1 MADDRI
7 RQMLNKVTVQL
18 REARAQLEAQREPV
32 AVVAMSCRYPGSAN
46 SPEELWQLVD
56 DGADVIGDFPTD
68 RHWDGRT
75 LYDPD
80 PDTRGGITS
89 CRGAFLDDVA
99 GFDADFFGISPRE
112 AQAMDP
118 QQRLLLELAWE
129 GFERAGIDPDTLRG
143 QDVGVFTGISATE
156 YGARYAGAPHDLEGY
171 LGTGKAGSVVSGR
184 LSYVFGFEGPSLTVD
199 TACSSSLV
207 ALHLAVR
214 ALRAGECSMALAAG
228 VAVITEPAVFVE
240 FSRQRGLAADG
251 RCKPFAAA
259 ADGTGFSEGAGLLV
273 LERLGDA
280 RRLGHRVLGV
290 VRGTAVNQDGASS
303 GLTTPNGPSQQR
315 VIRAA
320 LADAG
325 LTTADI
331 DAVEAHGTGTR
342 LGDPIEA
349 QALLATYGQG
359 RERPLWLGSIKSN
372 IGHSQGAAGMA
383 GIIKTLMAM
392 RHGVLPRTLHVD
404 APTPDVDWSAGD
416 VQLLTEARPWTSD
429 VRRAA
434 VSGFGMS
441 GTNAHVILEAAE
453 SEAEQPACGVTPA
466 VTPWIVS
473 GQGPTAVRAQAAAL
487 RDHLASH
494 PQDSA
499 PAAHTLATR
508 RALLSHRAVLTTPD
522 ELEAL
527 AAGESD
533 DRIEHGNGGG
543 IAFVLTGQGA
553 QHPGMG
559 QELYRTYPVFAE
571 AFDKVCAELGSHLG
585 PGIADTVFAEPGTEA
600 ANRLGGTAFAQA
612 GLFAVESALYRLLES
627 WNIRPD
633 LLIGH
638 SIGELTAAHI
648 AGVWSLTDA
657 CAVVAARARAM
668 ADLPPGGAMTSIGAP
683 EAEVAESL
691 APYGGV
697 VIAAVN
703 SPRSVVISGDEA
715 DVEAVTAHWAAQGV
729 RVKRLSVSH
738 AFHSPRMDAALAPF
752 RAVLETVTAN
762 SPQIPVI
769 SNRTARPLTLA
780 EAADPAYWTGQLR
793 GTVRFADGIAEA
805 ERQGVTTY
813 VEVGPGGGLAS
824 LIPDSLTRP
833 GGAAVPLLRKG
844 KPEPVTAV
852 TGVGRLVARGHEVR
866 LDALFPG
873 VGHADLPTYAFQR
886 RPYWLGDPPGTA
898 RADRLGLDT
907 TGHPLLGV
915 SVPLPEAG
923 DVMLAG
929 RVALT
934 DQPWLAHHRVL
945 DRVLLPGAALA
956 ELAVRAADEADA
968 GDVEELVLH
977 APLVLPDEGGVRLRA
992 IVTGTDLRIQARP
1005 ELPGAPWTT
1014 HASGTLGRTSRHLD
1028 TARDASDWPPA
1039 GADALAVQDVYQ
1051 ALRAVGVD
1059 YGPAFR
1065 ALRAVWRQEDE
1076 VYAEVELPAEAG
1088 PADQGYGIHPAL
1100 LDACLHAL
1108 RFSGFLDA
1116 DAAFVPFAFA
1126 GVRLHASGARALR
1139 VTLTHLGGSAV
1150 RLRLTDPEGA
1160 PVADIDSLT
1169 VRKVTGDRLVARDP
1183 ALDSLYRLDWTP
1195 LPVPADLPEQRWTLL
1210 GEDRFATGLPPGAA
1224 GDVVVWSPPEGT
1236 PYEATTA
1243 ALDVLKRDHPRLLV
1257 LTRGALDGDLG
1268 AAAVHGLV
1276 GSAQSEN
1283 PGRIVLVD
1291 ATDVP
1296 TVDLL
1301 RAAVATGEPRTALR
1315 DGQLLAPR
1323 LARYSALDPL
1333 PAEPAWRLGMTG
1345 TGTVENLRLVPCPQ
1359 VLEPLGAGEVRIG
1372 VRAAGLNFRDVFT
1385 VLGMF
1390 PSITGML
1397 GGEAAGV
1404 VTEVGAGVTDLRIG
1418 DRVTGLVFG
1427 GFGPVAVADR
1437 RMVVPFPAEWTYAQA
1452 AAMPLVYLTAYH
1464 SLIDLAAVQPGE
1476 RVLVHA
1482 AAGGVGTA
1490 ATQLA
1495 RHLGAE
1501 VYGTAHPSKWDTLR
1515 AAGIVDERIASSR
1528 DTEFGARFEQ
1538 VDVVLNSLT
1547 GEFVDTSLRLL
1558 REGGRFLEMGK
1569 VDIRESA
1576 PKGVRYRAFDV
1587 LDAGEDHI
1595 QGMLVELMDLFE
1607 AGALTLP
1614 RVTTWDVHRAPEAF
1628 RHLREARHTG
1638 KVVLTIPRPL
1648 DLDGTVLITGG
1659 TGDLGA
1665 AVARHLV
1672 AERGV
1677 RRLVLTSRRGA
1688 DAPGAAE
1695 LLAELR
1701 ESGAET
1707 RIVACD
1713 VGDRDQVRALVD
1725 SVPDLT
1731 GVVHTAGVV
1740 EDSVV
1745 ASLTPEQLRRVLAP
1759 KADAALHLHELT
1771 HDLALFALF
1780 SSAAAV
1786 LGGPGQGNYAAANA
1800 VLDALAVRRRAQGLP
1815 ATSLAWGLWRQD
1827 GGITGHLSET
1837 DLARMARA
1845 GMRPLERA
1853 EGMALFDHATMTDE
1867 ALYLPVKLDLAGL
1880 AEAPPALSDLVR
1892 RPPRRSAAAPGDD
1905 GLPARLAHLAPAAA
1919 LRETTDLVRRH
1930 TAAVLGRDRA
1940 EGIDGVPPERPFSE
1954 LGFDSLTA
1962 VELRNRLAQVA
1973 GTRLSA
1979 TVVFDH
1985 PTPEAL
1991 AKHLVTELVGETATE
2006 AAGEPEPEADSAID
2020 ASDTTEAI
2028 DAIDDMDASE
2038 LIRRALATSS
2048 EPLD

>member
-18 REARAQLEAQREPV
+18 REARAALEAQREPI
-32 AVVAMSCRYPGSAN
+32 AVVAMTCRYPGRAN
-46 SPEELWQLVD
+46 SPEQLWQLVA

-68 RHWDGRT
+68 RHWDGRD

-89 CRGAFLDDVA
+89 CRGGFLDDVA

-143 QDVGVFTGISATE
+143 KDVGVFTGISATE
-156 YGARYAGAPHDLEGY
+156 YGARYAGTPHDLEGY

-184 LSYVFGFEGPSLTVD
+184 LSYVFGFEGPALTVD

-214 ALRAGECSMALAAG
+214 ALRAGECRTALAAG

-251 RCKPFAAA
+251 RCKAFAAA

-273 LERLGDA
+273 LERLSDA

-320 LADAG
+320 LKDAG
-325 LTTADI
+325 LGPADV

-349 QALLATYGQG
+349 QALLATYGQD
-359 RERPLWLGSIKSN
+359 RERPLWLGSVKSN

-383 GIIKTLMAM
+383 GVIKTLMAM

-404 APTPDVDWSAGD
+404 APTPDVDWTAGA
-416 VQLLTEARPWTSD
+416 VELLTEERPWTGE

-441 GTNAHVILEAAE
+441 GTNAHVILESAPDDGPQATG
-453 SEAEQPACGVTPA
+453 ATPP
-466 VTPWIVS
+466 VIPWIVS
-473 GQGPTAVRAQAAAL
+473 GQGPAAVRAQAAAL
-487 RDHLASH
+487 RDHLATH
-494 PQDSA
+494 PHH
-499 PAAHTLATR
+499 PEAAHTLATR
-508 RALLSHRAVLTTPD
+508 RALLSHRAVLTHPD
-522 ELEAL
+522 ELDAL
-527 AAGESD
+527 AAGDSD

-543 IAFVLTGQGA
+543 IAFVFTGQGA

-559 QELYRTYPVFAE
+559 AELYRAYPVFAE
-571 AFDKVCAELGSHLG
+571 TFDKVCAELDTHLG
-585 PGIADTVFAEPGTEA
+585 LGIAA
-600 ANRLGGTAFAQA
+600 AIFGETPARLDDTAFAQA
-612 GLFAVESALYRLLES
+612 GLFAVETALYRLLES

-638 SIGELTAAHI
+638 SIGELTAAHL

-668 ADLPPGGAMTSIGAP
+668 QALPRGGAMSAIGAP
-683 EAEVAESL
+683 EAEVAASL
-691 APYGGV
+691 TGGV

-715 DVEAVTAHWAAQGV
+715 DVETVTAHWAAEGV
-729 RVKRLSVSH
+729 RVKRLRVSH
-738 AFHSPRMDAALAPF
+738 AFHSPHMDAALAPF
-752 RAVLETVTAN
+752 HAVLETVTAH
-762 SPQIPVI
+762 PPRIPVV
-769 SNRTARPLTLA
+769 SNRTARPLTPA

-793 GTVRFADGIAEA
+793 GTVRFADGIAEL

-833 GGAAVPLLRKG
+833 TPAAVPLLRKG
-844 KPEPVTAV
+844 RPEAATTVA
-852 TGVGRLVARGHEVR
+852 GVGRLVARGHDVR
-866 LDALFPG
+866 LDALFAG

-886 RPYWLGDPPGTA
+886 RPYWLGDPPGAA

-915 SVPLPEAG
+915 SVPLPDAG

-929 RVALT
+929 RVSLT
-934 DQPWLAHHRVL
+934 DHPWLAGHRVL

-968 GDVEELVLH
+968 GDIEELVLH

-992 IVTGTDLRIQARP
+992 IVNGGDLRIQARP

-1014 HASGTLGRTSRHLD
+1014 HATGTLARTS
-1028 TARDASDWPPA
+1028 APAAAPAAPWPPA
-1039 GADALAVQDVYQ
+1039 GSDALAAQDVYQ

-1065 ALRAVWRQEDE
+1065 ALRAVWRKEDE

-1088 PADQGYGIHPAL
+1088 PAGQGYGIHPAL

-1116 DAAFVPFAFA
+1116 DAAFVPFSFA

-1150 RLRLTDPEGA
+1150 RLRLTDPEGT
-1160 PVADIDSLT
+1160 PVADVDALT
-1169 VRKVTGDRLVARDP
+1169 VRKVTGDRLIARDP
-1183 ALDSLYRLDWTP
+1183 ALDALYRLDWTP
-1195 LPVPADLPEQRWTLL
+1195 LTAPTDVPDEPWTLL
-1210 GEDRFATGLPPGAA
+1210 GEDRFGTGLPRGTG
-1224 GDVVVWSPPEGT
+1224 GDTVVWSPPEGT
-1236 PYEATTA
+1236 PYEATAA
-1243 ALDVLKRDHPRLLV
+1243 ALEVLQRQAGRLVV
-1257 LTRGALDGDLG
+1257 LTRGALGEDLG

-1283 PGRIVLVD
+1283 PGRIALVD
-1291 ATDVP
+1291 LADDTPLELV
-1296 TVDLL
+1296 

-1315 DGQLLAPR
+1315 DGQILAPR
-1323 LARYSALDPL
+1323 LARYDGLDPL

-1345 TGTVENLRLVPCPQ
+1345 TGTVENLRIVPCPE
-1359 VLEPLGAGEVRIG
+1359 VLEPLGAGQVRIG

-1404 VTEVGAGVTDLRIG
+1404 VTEVGADVTDLKPG

-1437 RMVVPFPAEWTYAQA
+1437 RMVVPFPDDWTFAQA
-1452 AAMPLVYLTAYH
+1452 AAVPLVYLTAYH
-1464 SLIDLAAVQPGE
+1464 ALIDLAAVRPGE

-1495 RHLGAE
+1495 HHLGAE
-1501 VYGTAHPSKWDTLR
+1501 VHGTAHPAKWDTLR
-1515 AAGIVDERIASSR
+1515 AAGIPDERIASSR
-1528 DTEFGARFEQ
+1528 DTEFGNRFGQ
-1538 VDVVLNSLT
+1538 MDVVLNSLT

-1569 VDIRESA
+1569 VDIRDNA

-1587 LDAGEDHI
+1587 LEAGEDHI
-1595 QGMLVELMDLFE
+1595 QRMLVELMNLFGT
-1607 AGALTLP
+1607 GALTLP

-1638 KVVLTIPRPL
+1638 KVVLTLPRP
-1648 DLDGTVLITGG
+1648 LDGTVLITGG

-1665 AVARHLV
+1665 LTARHLA

-1677 RRLVLTSRRGA
+1677 RHLVLTSRRGA
-1688 DAPGAAE
+1688 DTPGAAE
-1695 LLAELR
+1695 LAAELR
-1701 ESGAET
+1701 DLGAET

-1713 VGDRDQVRALVD
+1713 VSDREQVRALIA
-1725 SVPDLT
+1725 SIPDLT

-1740 EDSVV
+1740 EDGVV
-1745 ASLTPEQLRRVLAP
+1745 PSLTPGQLQRVLAP

-1771 HDLALFALF
+1771 DDLALFALF

-1800 VLDALAVRRRAQGLP
+1800 VLDALAAKRRAQGLA

-1827 GGITGHLSET
+1827 GGITGHLGEA

-1853 EGMALFDHATMTDE
+1853 EGMALFDHATLTDE

-1880 AEAPPALSDLVR
+1880 DAAPPAMADLVR
-1892 RPPRRSAAAPGDD
+1892 RTPRPTAAAPTD
-1905 GLPARLAHLAPAAA
+1905 GALPARLAGLAPAAA

-1962 VELRNRLAQVA
+1962 VELRNRLAQTA
-1973 GTRLSA
+1973 GLRLSA

-1991 AKHLVTELVGETATE
+1991 ARHLVTELVGEPQTADETP
-2006 AAGEPEPEADSAID
+2006 AGEPGS
-2020 ASDTTEAI
+2020 
-2028 DAIDDMDASE
+2028 AIDDMDTSE
-2038 LIRRALATSS
+2038 LIRRALATSPD
-2048 EPLD
+2048 PLD